1 MQITRRMLFDG
12 ELLQLGHVV
21 ARPPTSGRQDLERQD
36 CNVLVLPL
44 AGAFA
49 KHDSPR
55 QHVVGTPNHAV
66 FIEAAKPYRISYPG
80 GIGDKCLTIRFP
92 AGMLPPVVES
102 QTLLPPAVMLARSL
116 LWRELAANAWDPLE
130 VEELAFSVLA
140 TVIGAARARDRRGS
154 PRHQQ
159 QAERVKEAISLH
171 PERKWTLRE
180 LARLACASPW
190 HLAHIFRRETGASV
204 YGYVLRSRLA
214 NALCAVLDSNAE
226 LGRIA
231 HDAGFASHSHFTA
244 RFRALFGVTP
254 TALRRTRR
262 WPAAQ
267 LRKIVTAQAAAT
279 V

>member
-1 MQITRRMLFDG
+1 MQITRRTLFDG

-21 ARPPTSGRQDLERQD
+21 ARPPASEGQGLERQER
-36 CNVLVLPL
+36 NVLVLPL

-49 KHDSPR
+49 KHESPR

-80 GIGDKCLTIRFP
+80 GIGDECLTIRYP
-92 AGMLPPVVES
+92 VGVLPPVAAS

-116 LWRELAANAWDPLE
+116 LRRELAANAWDPLE
-130 VEELAFSVLA
+130 VEELAFDVLA
-140 TVIGAARARDRRGS
+140 AVIGATRARDCRGS

-159 QAERVKEAISLH
+159 QAERVKEAIALH

-190 HLAHIFRRETGASV
+190 HLARVFRNATGTSV

-214 NALCAVLDSNAE
+214 SALGAVLDSDAE

-244 RFRALFGVTP
+244 RFRALFGMTP
-254 TALRRTRR
+254 TVLRRGARPR
-262 WPAAQ
+262 QAEH
-267 LRKIVTAQAAAT
+267 LRKIMTAQVAA
-279 V
+279 